1 MYIEV
6 VPNRG
11 STPAILLREGWRE
24 GKRVRKRTLANLSDW
39 PSEKV
44 EALRAVL
51 KGAPIATKLEDAFE
65 IIRSRPHG
73 HIAAALGSLHRLGL
87 HTVLARDSSR
97 QRNIVLALIVA
108 RLVAPASKLATVRG
122 LRDDTLSSSL
132 GEILGLEQIDEDDVY
147 EAMDWLGPRQ
157 DRIESALAKRHLQA
171 GTLVLYDLTSTWYEG
186 RTCSLATYGHSR
198 DGKQGTLQINF
209 GLLCDPEGR
218 PIAVEVFA
226 GNTAD
231 PATVKSQIDKLRERF
246 AIERVV
252 LVGDRGMITAARIRN
267 DLKPVEGLDWISA
280 LRAPQ
285 IRKLVD
291 AGSLQLSLFD
301 ERDLAEIRDP
311 AFPGERLIACRN
323 PLLAEERGRKREEL
337 LVATEKKLAPIVA
350 ATARKS
356 RPLRGKD
363 KIGQRVGRDANH
375 FKMAKHFIFEI
386 TDTSFTYRRNEKK
399 ITEEASLDGIYVIRT
414 SVPDKVLSA
423 DKTVEA
429 YKSLSTVE
437 RAFRAMKTVDLK
449 VRPIHHH
456 LEDRVRCH
464 IFLCMLAYYV
474 EWHMRR
480 DLAPILFDDDD
491 RAAARMQR
499 CSIVAPAKRS
509 VSALHKAATKQ
520 TTDGQPVHSFRT
532 LLADLASIV
541 RNTCKPSAIDAPPFQ
556 KTTTPTPAQQ
566 RAFDLL
572 QVRLAP

>member
-6 VPNRG
+6 VPNRN
-11 STPAILLREGWRE
+11 SPPAILLREGWRE

-39 PSEKV
+39 PNEKI

-51 KGAPIATKLEDAFE
+51 KGAPVGSKLEDSFE

-73 HIAAALGSLHRLGL
+73 HIAAVLGSLRRLDL
-87 HTVLARDSSR
+87 HNLLARTSSR
-97 QRNIVLALIVA
+97 PREIILALIVA
-108 RLVAPASKLATVRG
+108 RIVAPASKLATVRG

-132 GEILGLEQIDEDDVY
+132 GELLGLKQIDEDEVY
-147 EAMDWLGPRQ
+147 EAMDWLAPLQ
-157 DRIESALAKRHLQA
+157 DRIENALARRHLQA

-186 RTCSLATYGHSR
+186 HTCPLATRGHSR
-198 DGKQGTLQINF
+198 DGKKGSLQINF

-218 PIAVEVFA
+218 PVAVQVFP

-231 PATVKSQIDKLRERF
+231 PTTVKAQVGKLRERF
-246 AIERVV
+246 ALERVV
-252 LVGDRGMITAARIRN
+252 VVGDRGMITSARIRA
-267 DLKPVEGLDWISA
+267 DLQPAEGLDWISA

-285 IRKLVD
+285 IRKLAE

-301 ERDLAEIRDP
+301 QRDLAEIVDP

-337 LVATEKKLAPIVA
+337 LLATEKKLDRIVA
-350 ATARKS
+350 ATTRKS

-363 KIGQRVGRDANH
+363 KIGRRVGRDANQ
-375 FKMAKHFIFEI
+375 FKMAKHFVFEI

-399 ITEEASLDGIYVIRT
+399 IAAEASLDGVYVIRT
-414 SVPDKVLSA
+414 SVPARVLCA

-437 RAFRAMKTVDLK
+437 RAFRTMKTVDLK
-449 VRPIHHH
+449 VRPIYHH
-456 LEDRVRCH
+456 LEERVRCH

-491 RAAARMQR
+491 RAAARLQR
-499 CSIVAPAKRS
+499 HSVVTPAKRS
-509 VSALHKAATKQ
+509 PSALGKTSTKR
-520 TTDGQPVHSFRT
+520 TANGQPVHSFRS

-541 RNTCKPSAIDAPPFQ
+541 RNTCKATAIDAPPFQ
-556 KTTTPTPAQQ
+556 KTTTPTPEQQ
-566 RAFDLL
+566 QALDLL
-572 QVRLAP
+572 QVKLVP